1 MVSACPNAVLFP
13 MAQCTWLDD
22 RNWFSPDNRRYTP
35 AKQGYVPRGPEGKE
49 YALFFLTS
57 DKSWAPGHQV
67 RQRILESLCDVGG
80 LKVWKH
86 RSPPKIKDK
95 NDTLD
100 GYQFGVAVE
109 NERQPGWFTEKLIDH
124 FVAKTVPLYWGA
136 PDIGDFF
143 NMDGVICFDDA
154 DDLRRKLGALTPD
167 TYGVMRPAVEDN
179 YRRAM
184 EWVPIWQ
191 RLEDEITAG
200 IKRKKDL

>member
-1 MVSACPNAVLFP
+1 M
-13 MAQCTWLDD
+13 
-22 RNWFSPDNRRYTP
+22 
-35 AKQGYVPRGPEGKE
+35 
-49 YALFFLTS
+49 
-57 DKSWAPGHQV
+57 
-67 RQRILESLCDVGG
+67 
-80 LKVWKH
+80 
-86 RSPPKIKDK
+86 
-95 NDTLD
+95 
-100 GYQFGVAVE
+100 
-109 NERQPGWFTEKLIDH
+109 
-124 FVAKTVPLYWGA
+124 PLYWGA

-200 IKRKKDL
+200 IKRKKGPMKSLICVLSHVKWAKGGENQAARETWLAGGMPEGP